1 MVESPTAAIYEP
13 LRSEHPDAP
22 VCDRKDGTTE
32 PELIVVNKKPITTSL
47 CNSMR
52 HLKQRGGRLAR
63 FRGLSI
69 FVVYHFVVFRAAELL
84 AFATPI
90 PLAVATVLSSVLFA
104 RLRTAW
110 VHIVISEPSSKY
122 WFRRLPTW
130 KSWKKVALPTAI
142 LVICQQITIALPAGL
157 SVAFGLARFSDPQ
170 QFADMSDSERKLLL
184 VKGFAVLLLGIFCA
198 VAIVVPA
205 QVTLTRVQASLIS
218 EEDETIVP
226 FDRSFGGRV
235 VPEIVGGSGVI
246 GILDAWKTFDWN
258 SRVRLL
264 KLYGKV
270 MLIQFAV
277 TFTMVLVIFS
287 QFYFL
292 MGEELN
298 KYVLAVTAS
307 KHN

>member
-1 MVESPTAAIYEP
+1 M
-13 LRSEHPDAP
+13 LRVAEF
-22 VCDRKDGTTE
+22 
-32 PELIVVNKKPITTSL
+32 
-47 CNSMR
+47 
-52 HLKQRGGRLAR
+52 LA
-63 FRGLSI
+63 
-69 FVVYHFVVFRAAELL
+69 Y
-84 AFATPI
+84 ATPV
-90 PLAVATVLSSVLFA
+90 PLTVATVVSAVLFA

-110 VHIVISEPSSKY
+110 VHIVISEPSPKY
-122 WFRRLPTW
+122 WFRRLPSW
-130 KSWKKVALPTAI
+130 KSWGKVALPTAI

-157 SVAFGLARFSDPQ
+157 SVAFGLARISDPQ

-184 VKGFAVLLLGIFCA
+184 VKAFAVLLLGIFCA
-198 VAIVVPA
+198 VAIVIPA

-270 MLIQFAV
+270 MLIQIAITFIMFVAIFAQ
-277 TFTMVLVIFS
+277 LRLI
-287 QFYFL
+287 
-292 MGEELN
+292 MGKEFN
-298 KYVLAVTAS
+298 KYVLAVAAS
-307 KHN
+307 KHH